1 MEPDLIVPFQLLAL
15 YSLPL
20 LHQGMQESLS

>member
-1 MEPDLIVPFQLLAL
+1 MAL

-20 LHQGMQESLS
+20 AFH